1 MNTLSRSLLAK
12 QSALPAGVTC
22 GPLTQFPERIVQFGE
37 GNFLRAFAD
46 WMIDEL
52 NSRDLLQSQVLV
64 VQPIRQGLAA
74 QLNAQDGLYTVLVRG
89 TENGKVVESPRIVTA
104 VRRALDPYASWTDL
118 VATFQSSELRF
129 VLSNT
134 TEAGIAYAAEPFD
147 ASRCPESFPAK
158 VATLLHAR
166 FQAVRGHPERGLI
179 FVPCELIEKN
189 GTNLRECVLKHAQA
203 WGLSAEFI
211 KWVAEANTFLNTLVD
226 RIVPGYPKAEA
237 AEIAKK
243 LGYQDNLVV
252 ASEHFHL
259 WVIEGPRE
267 LEAEL
272 PFARAGLNVVWT
284 DDLTPY
290 RSRKVRVL
298 NGAHTGSVLA
308 AYAAGATTVKE
319 MMDDPLTATFVQRLV
334 FEEIVP
340 YLAQPEAERRAYAEA
355 VLERFRNPFVRH
367 ELLSISLNSVSKWK
381 VRVLPSLLDAVA
393 EKREVTPLLAFSLAA
408 LLWFYRGHREPDGRV
423 LGRRGKESYPIRDD
437 EAVLD
442 FFVREWALAG
452 QTGDM
457 YAFTRNALAQTQF
470 WGCDLNKLPGL
481 AAAVDV
487 ALTRFSSQ
495 GVRATLQQLVGQT
508 ATAAR

>member
-1 MNTLSRSLLAK
+1 MTTLTRSLLTKA
-12 QSALPAGVTC
+12 SALPAGVAC
-22 GPLTQFPERIVQFGE
+22 GPLATFPERIVQFGE

-52 NSRDLLQSQVLV
+52 NGRGLLQSQVLV

-89 TENGKVVESPRIVTA
+89 TENGQVVESPRVVTA
-104 VRRALDPYASWTDL
+104 VRRALDPYASWAEL
-118 VATFQSSELRF
+118 VATFEGNDLRF

-134 TEAGIAYAAEPFD
+134 TEAGIAYSAEAFD
-147 ASRCPESFPAK
+147 PARCPESFPAK
-158 VATLLHAR
+158 IAALLYAR
-166 FQAVRGHPERGLI
+166 FRAVRGHPERGLV
-179 FVPCELIEKN
+179 FVPCELIERN
-189 GTNLRECVLKHAQA
+189 GTQLRECVLRHAQA
-203 WGLSAEFI
+203 WGLPAEFTQ
-211 KWVAEANTFLNTLVD
+211 WVGEANVFLNTLVD

-237 AEIAKK
+237 DALAAK
-243 LGYQDNLVV
+243 LSYRDNLLV

-308 AYAAGATTVKE
+308 AFVAGATTVKE
-319 MMDDPLTATFVQRLV
+319 MMDDELTAAFVYRLV
-334 FEEIVP
+334 FDEIVP
-340 YLAQPEAERRAYAEA
+340 HLAQPAEERRAYAEA

-381 VRVLPSLLDAVA
+381 VRVLPSLLDAAAANRSVP
-393 EKREVTPLLAFSLAA
+393 PLLSFSLAA

-423 LGRRGKESYPIRDD
+423 LGRRGDEKYPIRDD

-442 FFVREWALAG
+442 FFVREWALVEE
-452 QTGDM
+452 TGDRFE
-457 YAFTRNALAQTQF
+457 FTKNALAQTQF
-470 WGCDLNKLPGL
+470 WGRDLNQVPGL
-481 AAAVDV
+481 TFSVAVSLERI
-487 ALTRFSSQ
+487 ASLGMRE
-495 GVRATLQQLVGQT
+495 TLKKLVVDT
-508 ATAAR
+508 PRS

>member
-1 MNTLSRSLLAK
+1 MTTLSRSLLHK
-12 QSALPAGVTC
+12 NSALPAGLAC
-22 GPLTQFPERIVQFGE
+22 GPLTTFPERIVQFGE

-52 NSRDLLQSQVLV
+52 NSRGLLQSQVLV

-89 TENGKVVESPRIVTA
+89 TENGQVVESPRVVTA
-104 VRRALDPYASWTDL
+104 VRRALDPYASWAEL
-118 VATFQSSELRF
+118 VATFESNDLRF

-134 TEAGIAYAAEPFD
+134 TEAGISYSAEPFD
-147 ASRCPESFPAK
+147 PAKCPESFPAK
-158 VATLLHAR
+158 IASLLYAR
-166 FQAVRGHPERGLI
+166 FQVVRGHPERGLV

-189 GTNLRECVLKHAQA
+189 GSQLRECVLKHAQA
-203 WGLSAEFI
+203 WALSAEFV
-211 KWVAEANTFLNTLVD
+211 KWIGESNVFLNTLVD

-237 AEIAKK
+237 ADLAKK
-243 LGYQDNLVV
+243 FSYQDNLIV

-267 LEAEL
+267 IEAEL

-308 AYAAGATTVKE
+308 AYAAGATTVNE
-319 MMDDPLTATFVQRLV
+319 MMDDELTAAFVYRLV
-334 FEEIVP
+334 FDEIVP
-340 YLAQPEAERRAYAEA
+340 CLAQPAEERRAYAEA

-367 ELLSISLNSVSKWK
+367 ELLSISLNSISKWK
-381 VRVLPSLLDAVA
+381 VRVLPSLLDAIAARRAVP
-393 EKREVTPLLAFSLAA
+393 PLLSFSLAA
-408 LLWFYRGHREPDGRV
+408 LLWFYRGHREPDGRM
-423 LGRRGKESYPIRDD
+423 LGRRGDEKYPIRDD

-442 FFVREWALAG
+442 FFAREWALVEE
-452 QTGDM
+452 TGDRFQ
-457 YAFTRNALAQTQF
+457 FTKNALAQVQF
-470 WGCDLNKLPGL
+470 WGRDLNEIPGL
-481 AAAVDV
+481 NFSIAI
-487 ALTRFSSQ
+487 ALERIASL
-495 GVRATLQQLVGQT
+495 GMRETLKKLVVET
-508 ATAAR
+508 PRS

>member
-1 MNTLSRSLLAK
+1 MTTLSRSLLA
-12 QSALPAGVTC
+12 QTSALPAGVAC
-22 GPLTQFPERIVQFGE
+22 GPLATFPERIVQFGE

-52 NSRDLLQSQVLV
+52 NSRGLLQSQVLV

-89 TENGKVVESPRIVTA
+89 TENGKVVESPRVVTA
-104 VRRALDPYASWTDL
+104 VRRALDPYASWAEL
-118 VATFQSSELRF
+118 VTTFQSNDLRF

-134 TEAGIAYAAEPFD
+134 TEAGIAYSAEPFD
-147 ASRCPESFPAK
+147 ATRCPESFPAK
-158 VATLLHAR
+158 IASLLYAR
-166 FQAVRGHPERGLI
+166 FQAVRGHPERGLV

-189 GTNLRECVLKHAQA
+189 GTQLRECVLQHARA
-203 WGLSAEFI
+203 WGLPPEFV
-211 KWVAEANTFLNTLVD
+211 KWVSEANVYLNTLVD

-237 AEIAKK
+237 AELTAKFS
-243 LGYQDNLVV
+243 YRDNLIV

-267 LEAEL
+267 LEQEL
-272 PFARAGLNVVWT
+272 PFVRAGLNVVWT

-319 MMDDPLTATFVQRLV
+319 MMDDELTAAFVYRLV
-334 FEEIVP
+334 FDEIVP
-340 YLAQPEAERRAYAEA
+340 CLAQPAEERRAYAEA

-393 EKREVTPLLAFSLAA
+393 ARRAVPPLLAFSLAA
-408 LLWFYRGHREPDGRV
+408 LLWFYRGHREPDGRMF
-423 LGRRGKESYPIRDD
+423 GRRGDEKYPIRDD

-442 FFVREWALAG
+442 FFAREWGLVEE
-452 QTGDM
+452 TGDR
-457 YAFTRNALAQTQF
+457 FQLTKNALAQTQF
-470 WGCDLNKLPGL
+470 WGRDLNDVPGL
-481 AAAVDV
+481 A
-487 ALTRFSSQ
+487 FSVSISLE
-495 GVRATLQQLVGQT
+495 RIATLGMRETLKKLVLET
-508 ATAAR
+508 PRS